1 MKAAKL
7 LYPLCVCLATAC
19 APADDTATAQIDAAP
34 APTPVL
40 VNPDGT
46 YPMRPLAKDVVVLKV
61 LQTGVNSLQDFPSI
75 EEGLEHNLTLMES
88 MADRACNEGKKPDFL
103 LYHEFPLTGY
113 SSGPRE
119 EKLRYTIEIPGPE
132 TDRLAE
138 IARSCDTYLIF
149 GSYATDPDWP
159 GHILS
164 LNAVIDRNG
173 DIAKVFWKSRNI
185 KRLYPDREITTTTIE
200 AVRDK
205 YRAMYGIEEEF
216 PVLQT
221 EFGNIA
227 VSTVQM
233 DPFVYA
239 AFAMRGT
246 EIMLRTATLFAE
258 EDVLAMARFNNFY
271 SAMANFALPLNP
283 RYEAGESVIVS
294 PYGEILA
301 KSPYLDKDDIIE
313 AEIPIAEFRQDRRIP
328 NYALDMTL
336 PVLDQYQQEF
346 PLNHLDVPRETLPET
361 GEAMKELMESVS
373 RFDRNSE

>member
-1 MKAAKL
+1 MKPAKL
-7 LYPLCVCLATAC
+7 LYPLFVSLAAAC
-19 APADDTATAQIDAAP
+19 APSDDTTTAQVDAAP

-46 YPMRPLAKDVVVLKV
+46 YPVRPLEKDVVVLKV

-113 SSGPRE
+113 SSGARE

-132 TDRLAE
+132 TERLAE

-200 AVRDK
+200 AVRDR

-373 RFDRNSE
+373 RFDRNVE